1 MEKEKS
7 YIKGRGAQINTPNR
21 FHKEVNE
28 RDPRAALDDDEQL
41 KTSYI
46 PVHPK
51 TIVNKITSPDIGPG
65 FGVNPYQGCEH
76 GCIYCYARNT
86 HSYWGYSAGTDFET
100 KILVKYEAPDL
111 LRKKLQ
117 SKSWKASP
125 IMLSGNTDCYQP
137 IEKQTRITRK
147 MLEILWKFRHP
158 VGIITKSSLI
168 ERDIDILSKMAELNL
183 VRVSI
188 SLTSLKEN
196 LLQRMEPRTSTALKR
211 LRTIEN
217 LSKAGIPVNAMMSPI
232 VPGLTDSEIFDL
244 VKEVAKRGART
255 ANYQIVRLN
264 GDVAEIFTDWVK
276 KNFPNRADKVLNQIK
291 SAHGGSLSD
300 SRFGTRQKGEGEF
313 AKMIKAQFD
322 LARKKFLPNGSMPD
336 YNLDLYEEFKNP
348 QMKLF

>member
-1 MEKEKS
+1 MKKDS

-21 FHKEVNE
+21 FHKEINE
-28 RDPRAALDDDEQL
+28 RDPRADLDADDQL
-41 KTSYI
+41 QTSYI
-46 PVHPK
+46 PIHPK

-65 FGVNPYQGCEH
+65 FGINPYQGCEH

-86 HSYWGYSAGTDFET
+86 HSFWGYSAGTDFET

-117 SKSWKASP
+117 SKNWKASP

-137 IEKQTRITRK
+137 IEKQTKITRK
-147 MLEILWKFRHP
+147 MLELLWKFRHP
-158 VGIITKSSLI
+158 VGIITKNSLI
-168 ERDIDILSKMAELNL
+168 ERDIDILSKMAKLNL
-183 VRVSI
+183 VKVSI

-196 LLQRMEPRTSTALKR
+196 LLQRMEPRTSSALKR

-217 LSKAGIPVNAMMSPI
+217 LSKAGIPVNVMMSPI
-232 VPGLTDSEIFDL
+232 IPGLTDSEIFDL
-244 VKEVAKRGART
+244 IKEVAKRGTRT
-255 ANYQIVRLN
+255 ANYSIVRLN
-264 GDVAEIFTDWVK
+264 GDVAEIFTDWVV
-276 KNFPNRADKVLNQIK
+276 KNFPNRADKILNQIK
-291 SAHGGSLSD
+291 NAHGGTLND
-300 SRFGTRQKGEGEF
+300 SRFGTRMSGEGEF

-322 LARKKFLPNGSMPD
+322 LARKKFLPNGKMPA

>member
-1 MEKEKS
+1 MEKDT

-21 FHKEVNE
+21 FHNE
-28 RDPRAALDDDEQL
+28 INEQDPRASLDSDDPL

-51 TIVNKITSPDIGPG
+51 TIVNKIDSPDIPTDY
-65 FGVNPYQGCEH
+65 GVNPYQGCEH

-86 HSYWGYSAGTDFET
+86 HSFWGYSAGTDFET
-100 KILVKYEAPDL
+100 KILVKYEAPEL

-117 SKSWKASP
+117 SKNWKASP
-125 IMLSGNTDCYQP
+125 ILLSGNTDCYQP
-137 IEKQTRITRK
+137 IEKQTEITRK

-158 VGIITKSSLI
+158 VSIITKSSLI
-168 ERDIDILSKMAELNL
+168 ERDIDILSKMAQLNL
-183 VRVSI
+183 VKVNI

-196 LLQRMEPRTSTALKR
+196 LLQRMEPRTSSALKR
-211 LRTIEN
+211 LRTIEH
-217 LSKAGIPVNAMMSPI
+217 LSKAGIPVNVMMSPI
-232 VPGLTDSEIFDL
+232 IPGLTDSEIFDL
-244 VKEVAKRGART
+244 IKEVAKRGAKT

-264 GDVAEIFTDWVK
+264 GDVADIFTDWVL
-276 KNFPNRADKVLNQIK
+276 KNFPNRADKILNQIK

-300 SRFGTRQKGEGEF
+300 SRFGKRQSGEGEF
-313 AKMIKAQFD
+313 AKMIAAQFK
-322 LARKKFLPNGSMPD
+322 LAKKKFLPEVSIPD

>member
-1 MEKEKS
+1 MEKEDA

-21 FHKEVNE
+21 FNQSIDE
-28 RDPRAALDDDEQL
+28 RDPRAALDDDQQL

-51 TIVNKITSPDIGPG
+51 TIVNKIPSPDIPSD

-86 HSYWGYSAGTDFET
+86 HSFWGYSAGTDFET
-100 KILVKYEAPDL
+100 KILVKYEAPEL

-117 SKSWKASP
+117 SKNWKAST

-137 IEKQTRITRK
+137 IEKQTLITRR
-147 MLEILWKFRHP
+147 MLEILWNHRHP
-158 VGIITKSSLI
+158 VSIITKNSLV
-168 ERDIDILSKMAELNL
+168 ERDIDILSKMAKHNL
-183 VRVSI
+183 VKVSI

-196 LLQRMEPRTSTALKR
+196 LLQRMEPRTSSALKR

-217 LSKAGIPVNAMMSPI
+217 LSNAGIPVNAMMSPI
-232 VPGLTDSEIFDL
+232 IPGLTDSEIFDL

-264 GDVAEIFTDWVK
+264 GDVAEIFTDWVI
-276 KNFPNRADKVLNQIK
+276 KNFPNRADKILNQIK
-291 SAHGGSLSD
+291 SAHGGSLND
-300 SRFGTRQKGEGEF
+300 SRFGTRQSGEGEF
-313 AKMIKAQFD
+313 AKMIRAQFN
-322 LARKKFLPNGSMPD
+322 LARKKFLSGRTMPA
-336 YNLDLYEEFKNP
+336 YNLDLYEKFKNP